1 MSLEEFHRK
10 TGVPFVKALLEK
22 INAAFDML
30 SNDPTDAL
38 YFIDPVDITIKNVA
52 EYGKEKLE
60 ILFDF
65 YKVAKIILL
74 SFQPL

>member
-1 MSLEEFHRK
+1 M
-10 TGVPFVKALLEK
+10 KALLEK

-30 SNDPTDAL
+30 SNDPTNAL
-38 YFIDPVDITIKNVA
+38 YFIDPVDITTKNVA

-65 YKVAKIILL
+65 YKVATIILL
-74 SFQPL
+74 SFQPW

>member
-1 MSLEEFHRK
+1 MSPEEFHRK
-10 TGVPFVKALLEK
+10 AGVPFVKALLEK

-30 SNDPTDAL
+30 SNDPTNAL
-38 YFIDPVDITIKNVA
+38 YFIDPVDITTKNVA

-65 YKVAKIILL
+65 YKVATIILL
-74 SFQPL
+74 SFQP

>member
-10 TGVPFVKALLEK
+10 AGGPFVKALLEK

-30 SNDPTDAL
+30 SNDPTNAL
-38 YFIDPVDITIKNVA
+38 YFIDPVDITTKNVA

-65 YKVAKIILL
+65 YKVTTIILL
-74 SFQPL
+74 SFQP

>member
-1 MSLEEFHRK
+1 MSLEEFHGK
-10 TGVPFVKALLEK
+10 AGVPFVKALLEK

-30 SNDPTDAL
+30 SNDPTNAL
-38 YFIDPVDITIKNVA
+38 YFIDPVDITTKNVA

-65 YKVAKIILL
+65 YKVATIILL
-74 SFQPL
+74 SFQP